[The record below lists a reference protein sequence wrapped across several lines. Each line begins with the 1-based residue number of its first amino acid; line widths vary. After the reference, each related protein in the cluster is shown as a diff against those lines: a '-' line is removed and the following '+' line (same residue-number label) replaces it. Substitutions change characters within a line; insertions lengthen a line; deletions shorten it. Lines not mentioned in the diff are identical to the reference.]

1 MSSILKK
8 NDFFL
13 VEQTCFFMFLAEKM
27 FAEKNRLVIKLQ
39 TKPKP
44 LSFTTLQCKK
54 FNALF
59 YNNMLLFSIRYFCC
73 TFQTILLLTVKTVL

>member
-39 TKPKP
+39 TKPEP

-59 YNNMLLFSIRYFCC
+59 YNNMSIIFSIH
-73 TFQTILLLTVKTVL
+73 LLLWTS